1 MRGVRLALAE
11 LLVVAAGIAGIELAL
26 YAYGTPAP
34 RWAVSLFPVVGFVFV
49 AAGVLAW
56 DRRPSN
62 RTGALLCLGGF
73 SIFAAGLVN
82 TIVPGLIAVGLLFSR
97 VPLPVILHI
106 LLAFPSGRLSGVLPR
121 VLVAAAYTAA
131 IVLESPRYL
140 FSSNPPPYD
149 VFEVAHSAD
158 LMQAGIR
165 LQEIAGGTIFV
176 LSALVLLRLLRAA
189 ERTHRRV
196 LAPVY
201 AYGVAA
207 LLFLLTSARILPEF
221 GASPVPV
228 FVLQMAAL
236 AGLPIA
242 FALGVLFGRFART
255 GEIEELG
262 AWLGAEERGRPG
274 LRDALARTLGD
285 DSLVL
290 AFWRPS
296 GGYVTA
302 DGLKTELPTVG
313 SGRGAVEVE
322 LAGERI
328 GAIVYDAQL
337 ISEPELVRQAGRV
350 IALALERERLTAD
363 VYASREA
370 LRESRARIAATADLE
385 RRRIAQDLHDGLQG
399 KLVVLALQAG
409 RIADRPTVA
418 EPLAD
423 DLRALRTGLEAASDE
438 VRHLVQGVMP
448 ALLIERGLCAATEDL
463 ADRMPLPIRLEVPD
477 DIGTLP
483 AAVESTG
490 YFVVAEALT
499 NAVKHSQAHELAVRL
514 AMADE
519 RLEIDV
525 ADDGVGGAT
534 IHGEG
539 GLHGIA
545 DRLDV
550 LGGTLL
556 VDSPPGRGTHMHA
569 ELPCAS

>member
-1 MRGVRLALAE
+1 MA
-11 LLVVAAGIAGIELAL
+11 AAGIAGIELAL
-26 YAYGTPAP
+26 LAYGTPAP
-34 RWAVSLFPVVGFVFV
+34 RWAVSLFPAVGFVFV

-73 SIFAAGLVN
+73 AIFAAALVN
-82 TIVPGLIAVGLLFSR
+82 TTVPGLIAVGLLCSSL
-97 VPLPVILHI
+97 PLPVILHI
-106 LLAFPSGRLSGVLPR
+106 LLAFPSGRLSGVVPR

-149 VFEVAHSAD
+149 VFEVAHSAE
-158 LMQAGIR
+158 LVQAGTRI
-165 LQEIAGGTIFV
+165 QQIAGATIFV
-176 LSALVLLRLLRAA
+176 LSALVLLRRLLAA
-189 ERTHRRV
+189 DRTHRKV

-201 AYGVAA
+201 AYGIAA
-207 LLFLLTSARILPEF
+207 LLFLLTSARILPSLF
-221 GASPVPV
+221 GTSEVTV
-228 FVLQMAAL
+228 FVLQLAAL
-236 AGLPIA
+236 VGLPIA
-242 FALGVLFGRFART
+242 FTLGVLLGRFART

-262 AWLGAEERGRPG
+262 AWLGAEARGRPG

-285 DSLVL
+285 DSLEL

-302 DGLKTELPTVG
+302 DGVKTELPTVG

-322 LAGERI
+322 LAGERL

-350 IALALERERLTAD
+350 IALALERDRLTAD
-363 VYASREA
+363 LYASREA

-399 KLVVLALQAG
+399 RLVVLALQAG
-409 RIADRPTVA
+409 RVADRPTVA

-423 DLRALRTGLEAASDE
+423 DLKALRSGLEAASDE

-477 DIGTLP
+477 DIGALP

-514 AMADE
+514 AMAHG

-534 IHGEG
+534 IRGEG

-556 VDSPPGRGTHMHA
+556 VESPAGRGTRMHA
-569 ELPCAS
+569 EVPCAS

>member
-1 MRGVRLALAE
+1 LRLALAG
-11 LLVVAAGIAGIELAL
+11 LVMAAAGIAGIELAL
-26 YAYGTPAP
+26 FAYGTPAP
-34 RWAVSLFPVVGFVFV
+34 RWAASLFPAVAFVFV
-49 AAGVLAW
+49 AAGALAW

-73 SIFAAGLVN
+73 SMFAAGLVN
-82 TIVPGLIAVGLLFSR
+82 TTVPGLIAVGLLCSR
-97 VPLPVILHI
+97 LPLPVILHI
-106 LLAFPSGRLSGVLPR
+106 LLAFPSGRLKGAIPR

-149 VFEVAHSAD
+149 VFEVAHRAE
-158 LMQAGIR
+158 LMDAGIR
-165 LQEIAGGTIFV
+165 LQEIAGATIFV
-176 LSALVLLRLLRAA
+176 LSALVLLRRLLAADRA
-189 ERTHRRV
+189 HRRV

-207 LLFLLTSARILPEF
+207 LLFLLTSARILPPVF
-221 GASPVPV
+221 GTSPVTV
-228 FVLQMAAL
+228 FVLQLAAL

-242 FALGVLFGRFART
+242 FVLGVLLGRFART

-262 AWLGAEERGRPG
+262 AWLGAEERGRPV
-274 LRDALARTLGD
+274 LRVALARTLGD
-285 DSLVL
+285 DSLEL

-302 DGLKTELPTVG
+302 DGVKTELPTVG

-328 GAIVYDAQL
+328 GAIMYDAQL

-399 KLVVLALQAG
+399 RLVVLALQAG

-418 EPLAD
+418 EPVAH
-423 DLRALRTGLEAASDE
+423 DLEALRSGLEAASDE

-477 DIGTLP
+477 DIGALP

-499 NAVKHSQAHELAVRL
+499 NAVKHSHAHELAVRL
-514 AMADE
+514 AMADG

-534 IHGEG
+534 VRGEG

-550 LGGTLL
+550 LGGSLL
-556 VDSPPGRGTHMHA
+556 VESPAGRGTRMHA
-569 ELPCAS
+569 EVPCVS